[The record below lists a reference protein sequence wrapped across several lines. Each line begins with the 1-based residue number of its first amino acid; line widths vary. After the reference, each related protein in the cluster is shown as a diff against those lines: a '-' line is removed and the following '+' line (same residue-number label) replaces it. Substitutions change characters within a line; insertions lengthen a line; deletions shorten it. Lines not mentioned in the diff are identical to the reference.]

1 MYKYILWDID
11 GTVLDFHKAEHL
23 AINALFEKYKIGVCT
38 DEMLSLYKEINI
50 KYWQRLE
57 RNELTKNEILVC
69 RFRDFFE
76 KIGVDSKIAG
86 SFNDDYQLALG
97 DYIIYVDNA
106 KEILLSQKGKY
117 VLAAVTNGTKIAQ
130 EKKLSLSGLDKI
142 FDEIFISECIGIE
155 KPNQGFFDF
164 VFDKLQITDKKEA
177 IIIGDSLTSDM
188 KGGFLYGIDTCWF
201 NPTHQ
206 KNNLQIDITY
216 EIDSLSQLPKIL
228 DIAL

>member
-23 AINALFEKYKIGVCT
+23 AINALFEKYKIGTCT

-117 VLAAVTNGTKIAQ
+117 VIAAVTNGTKIAQ
-130 EKKLSLSGLDKI
+130 EKKLSLSGLDKL

-164 VFDKLQITDKKEA
+164 VFDKLQITNKKEA

-216 EIDSLSQLPKIL
+216 EIDSLSQLK
-228 DIAL
+228 DIIC

>member
-130 EKKLSLSGLDKI
+130 EKKLSLSGLDKL

-177 IIIGDSLTSDM
+177 IIIGDSLTSDI
-188 KGGFLYGIDTCWF
+188 KGGINAGIDTCWF
-201 NPTHQ
+201 NPSQ
-206 KNNLQIDITY
+206 KSAPTDMDITFNISDLS
-216 EIDSLSQLPKIL
+216 EIEKIVF
-228 DIAL
+228 D

>member
-23 AINALFEKYKIGVCT
+23 AINALFEKYKIGTCT

-50 KYWQRLE
+50 KYWQGLE
-57 RNELTKNEILVC
+57 RKELTKNEILVGI
-69 RFRDFFE
+69 FRDFFE
-76 KIGVDSKIAG
+76 KIGVDSKIAS

-130 EKKLSLSGLDKI
+130 EKKLRLSGLDKL

-164 VFDKLQITDKKEA
+164 VFDKLQITNKKEV

-188 KGGFLYGIDTCWF
+188 KGGSLYGIDTCWF

-206 KNNLQIDITY
+206 QNNLPIHITY
-216 EIDSLSQLPKIL
+216 EIDHLSQLCKIL
-228 DIAL
+228 DITL

>member
-11 GTVLDFHKAEHL
+11 GTVLDFHKAEKL
-23 AINALFEKYKIGVCT
+23 AINALFEKYKIGTCT
-38 DEMLSLYKEINI
+38 EEMLSLYKEINI

-57 RNELTKNEILVC
+57 RKELTKNEILVG

-76 KIGVDSKIAG
+76 KIGVDSKIAS

-97 DYIIYVDNA
+97 DYIVYVDNA

-117 VLAAVTNGTKIAQ
+117 VLAAVTNGAKIAQ
-130 EKKLSLSGLDKI
+130 EKKLRLSGLDRI
-142 FDEIFISECIGIE
+142 FDEIFISEYISIE

-206 KNNLQIDITY
+206 KNNLPINITY
-216 EIDSLSQLPKIL
+216 EIDSLSQLK
-228 DIAL
+228 DIIC

>member
-11 GTVLDFHKAEHL
+11 GTVLDFHKAEKL
-23 AINALFEKYKIGVCT
+23 AINALFEKYKIGTCT

-57 RNELTKNEILVC
+57 RKELTKNEILVG

-76 KIGVDSKIAG
+76 KIGVDSKIAS

-97 DYIIYVDNA
+97 DYIVYVDNA

-117 VLAAVTNGTKIAQ
+117 VLAAVTNGAKIAQ
-130 EKKLSLSGLDKI
+130 EKKLRLSGLDRI
-142 FDEIFISECIGIE
+142 FDEIFISEYIGIE

-206 KNNLQIDITY
+206 KNNLPIDITY
-216 EIDSLSQLPKIL
+216 EIDGLSQLKNI
-228 DIAL
+228 IC